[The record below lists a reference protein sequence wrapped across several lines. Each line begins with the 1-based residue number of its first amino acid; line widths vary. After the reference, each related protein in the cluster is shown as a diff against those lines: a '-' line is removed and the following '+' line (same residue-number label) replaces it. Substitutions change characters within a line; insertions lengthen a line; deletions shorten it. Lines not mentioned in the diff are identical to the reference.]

1 MALYVLWKGKEMRF
15 CYEYS
20 SKYIWAIISLA
31 GFNPVIYTHTVISS
45 SVFGI
50 YVGILGLEFG
60 VDFHWKGNGDE
71 I

>member
-1 MALYVLWKGKEMRF
+1 MKFFKEYENRF
-15 CYEYS
+15 FW
-20 SKYIWAIISLA
+20 ITISLY